1 MAKKQKPAADA
12 AKTEP
17 AAGVAGAAATTA
29 GTAAQTETKAPV
41 APVVKDIQNGITR
54 PKAGTTC
61 GRVWAIC
68 EALSTENN
76 APAERGDVI
85 KLAEAE
91 GINSATTATQHGK
104 WRKYYGLTNSKTPE
118 EIAAK
123 KQERE
128 AAKAKAAEE
137 RKAKAD
143 AKAAEKAAKEQAK
156 KDNAAAAATT
166 AAASANAVNAAG
178 SDVSIEADKVD

>member
-1 MAKKQKPAADA
+1 MAKKQKR
-12 AKTEP
+12 
-17 AAGVAGAAATTA
+17 AAGVADAADATAAADA
-29 GTAAQTETKAPV
+29 GTAAQTETKT
-41 APVVKDIQNGITR
+41 PVVKDIQNGITR
-54 PKAGTTC
+54 PKEGTTC

-68 EALSTENN
+68 ESLSVKNN

-104 WRKYYGLTNSKTPE
+104 WRKYYGLTNSVTPE
-118 EIAAK
+118 QKAAK
-123 KQERE
+123 VAEKA
-128 AAKAKAAEE
+128 AAKAKADEE
-137 RKAKAD
+137 RKAKAE

-156 KDNAAAAATT
+156 KDNAAAAAAT
-166 AAASANAVNAAG
+166 AAAVANTAIAAG

>member
-1 MAKKQKPAADA
+1 MTKTQK
-12 AKTEP
+12 P
-17 AAGVAGAAATTA
+17 AAGVAQTKINGDQASAP
-29 GTAAQTETKAPV
+29 AQTETKTPV
-41 APVVKDIQNGITR
+41 VPVVKDIQNGITR
-54 PKAGTTC
+54 PKDGTTC

-68 EALSTENN
+68 EAFSVKNN

-85 KLAEAE
+85 KAAELE

-118 EIAAK
+118 EKAARAEEK
-123 KQERE
+123 E

-137 RKAKAD
+137 RKAKAE

-156 KDNAAAAATT
+156 KDNAEVAQ
-166 AAASANAVNAAG
+166 AASEGAKAAIDAAG
-178 SDVSIEADKVD
+178 PDVSIEADKVD